1 MFDIFAVGIVALVFL
16 GWLGYAL
23 TGWLLPRSLG
33 SLRWAALPWTG
44 YAAFVVLAQFAT
56 QAGLNMAQTAL
67 LALVLALGANALYL
81 RWGGAGLG
89 AVATAP
95 SRIGWIV
102 AGLTALVFL
111 LGVLPL
117 LFYGYHTIIG
127 ENWDGEIYL
136 ALGEYLRT
144 YAQPALGQAP
154 PNPLLH
160 ILLVPPYSGRT
171 HGFSYFQAATGALTG
186 LPSLV
191 TLGPVLALLRAL
203 AVPASYFF
211 FRAGWGWTP
220 HPALTA
226 AAALGLNPFL
236 LWITYNTFG
245 MQVPSLGLL
254 PLCAGAALLALRA
267 AAHADRG
274 EAGRL
279 VAYAALVT
287 AALAVTYHPALTA
300 WVAIAGAGGLAVLL
314 GSGWRWGQV
323 LGAGLA
329 LGLGTVVLSAVAQWL
344 SLGGFLAQYAE
355 QTAGLGLTTF
365 TAPTDSLGLSLSF
378 RSLLAAG
385 PGQALLARAVQA
397 YGLLILVAGLI
408 CVALG
413 LLWLWGLWRERPPG
427 GLVQAATAGGG
438 LVYMLLFLRPL
449 DYVYGW
455 FKAQSFV
462 AFVLVGAVVGG
473 LAYLGRVIARRRPA
487 QGWRG
492 MALAA
497 ALPALALLATLGLL
511 LWQYHWPLRYSAE
524 MMAAAQVQNYVRPG
538 DTALVS
544 NSRLMPGRLFNGVLA
559 YFLRDSRI
567 YGTFHTANS
576 AWDEVQP
583 TGVYTWAVL
592 PTHEPPQLYGYRP
605 ANRVW
610 GNPLLSLYQA
620 PRDLLYT
627 QAWEQKGDYPRSTGG
642 APLSWQVDLR
652 ALQPGAAALPARAGG
667 QSRNIGLGLAVF
679 APQTLGL
686 TVQPAAGA
694 PLSYTVQLAPGLQ
707 DLAFDLPAPATLI
720 LHPAPDAGLLA
731 VRWTTLHESLP
742 GSAPQPPRAA
752 PPITD
757 VLMLRITGQAQ
768 GGTVETTIGRVDTH
782 APDRQADRVVL
793 DIYRSGGA
801 GGEAD
806 HFGYW
811 SFALT
816 GDTAT
821 FRVPLPGGAPQA
833 GPGAQLLPDASRR
846 GPAQQGRFAASL
858 TFCHGTTVL
867 DTVTDIYTFA
877 ARTGPGDTL
886 IIDNIAVRALPLLFY

>member
-1 MFDIFAVGIVALVFL
+1 MLDIFAAGIVALVFL
-16 GWLGYAL
+16 SLLGYAL
-23 TGWLLPRSLG
+23 TGWLLPPALG
-33 SLRWAALPWTG
+33 GLRWAALPWTG

-67 LALVLALGANALYL
+67 LALILALAANGFYL
-81 RWGGAGLG
+81 WRGGAWPREI
-89 AVATAP
+89 AAEH
-95 SRIGWIV
+95 SRVGWV
-102 AGLTALVFL
+102 GAGLTALVFL

-144 YAQPALGQAP
+144 YAQPALSQAP

-160 ILLVPPYSGRT
+160 TLLVPPYSGRT
-171 HGFSYFQAATGALTG
+171 HGFSYFQAAVGALTG

-191 TLGPVLALLRAL
+191 TLGPVVAIVRAGAGPARFFVFGGGWGGPPRPAL
-203 AVPASYFF
+203 A
-211 FRAGWGWTP
+211 
-220 HPALTA
+220 A

-267 AAHADRG
+267 AVQAERG
-274 EAGRL
+274 ATARL

-314 GSGWRWGQV
+314 GSGRRWGRV

-329 LGLGTVVLSAVAQWL
+329 LGLGTVALSAVAQWL

-355 QTAGLGLTTF
+355 QTAGLGLTSF

-397 YGLLILVAGLI
+397 YSLLILAAGLI

-413 LLWLWGLWRERPPG
+413 VGWLWGLVRERPSG
-427 GLVQAATAGGG
+427 ALVQATTAGGG
-438 LVYMLLFLRPL
+438 LIYMLLFLRPL

-473 LAYLGRVIARRRPA
+473 LVYLGRVLAARRPL
-487 QGWRG
+487 QDGRG
-492 MALAA
+492 VALAA
-497 ALPALALLATLGLL
+497 ALPALALLTTLGLL

-524 MMAAAQVQNYVRPG
+524 MMEARRVYDYVRPG

-544 NSRLMPGRLFNGVLA
+544 SSRLMPGRLFNGVLA

-567 YGTFHTANS
+567 YGTFRTANA
-576 AWDEVQP
+576 AWDEGRP
-583 TGVYTWAVL
+583 TGVYTWAVV
-592 PTHEPPQLYGYRP
+592 PAHEPAQLYGYRP

-610 GNPLLSLYQA
+610 GNALLSLYRA
-620 PRDLLYT
+620 PGDLLYT
-627 QAWEQKGDYPRSTGG
+627 QSWERKGDYPRSTGG
-642 APLSWQVDLR
+642 APLVWQVDLDT
-652 ALQPGAAALPARAGG
+652 AQQGAAALPAGSG
-667 QSRNIGLGLAVF
+667 SEPRNLDLGLAVF

-686 TVQPAAGA
+686 EVQPAAGA
-694 PLSYTVQLAPGLQ
+694 PISYTVQLAPGLQ
-707 DLAFDLPAPATLI
+707 DLAFDLPAPATLT
-720 LHPAPDAGLLA
+720 LRPAADTGLLA
-731 VRWTTLHESLP
+731 VRWATLHESLP
-742 GSAPQPPRAA
+742 GGAPQPPVAA

-768 GGTVETTIGRVDTH
+768 GDTVETTIGRVDTH

-816 GDTAT
+816 GDTAM
-821 FRVPLPGGAPQA
+821 FRVPLGGGSPEA
-833 GPGAQLLPDASRR
+833 GPGAQPLPDASRR
-846 GPAQQGRFAASL
+846 GAAQSGRFTASL
-858 TFCHGTTVL
+858 TFYHGATVL

-877 ARTGPGDTL
+877 ARPDSGGAL
-886 IIDNIAVRALPLLFY
+886 AVDNIAVRALPLLFY